1 MKLQK
6 IKLNNLAEN
15 SLANR
20 EMKEIKGGHTGCCY
34 CSCAYANSG
43 GSSST
48 DNAAANYK
56 IGPHGGHSTTGS
68 NQYMHCTK

>member
-1 MKLQK
+1 MKLTK

-20 EMKEIKGGHTGCCY
+20 EMKDLKGGVTCCT
-34 CSCAYANSG
+34 CSCYYQGSG

-48 DNAAANYK
+48 DNSAANSK
-56 IGPHGGHSTTGS
+56 IGEYGGYSPYGD
-68 NQYMHCTK
+68 NQYVYCG